1 MCLVF
6 SRSLLFLSVPF
17 LLAMVFSLLFRFTA
31 SDYPFGIFNLLLLD
45 DTHTYIFIYICCG
58 TCLIRHTKGPWKCVG
73 LYRMS
78 EYSGFILVNRTKL
91 GP

>member
-31 SDYPFGIFNLLLLD
+31 SDYSFGIFNLLSLD
-45 DTHTYIFIYICCG
+45 DTHTYIFIYIYAVEPVSSDTQRDQG
-58 TCLIRHTKGPWKCVG
+58 NV
-73 LYRMS
+73 
-78 EYSGFILVNRTKL
+78 SGCTGCQNTQILF
-91 GP
+91 

>member
-31 SDYPFGIFNLLLLD
+31 SDYSFGIFNLLSLD
-45 DTHTYIFIYICCG
+45 DTHTYIFIYIYMLWNLSHPTHKG
-58 TCLIRHTKGPWKCVG
+58 TREMCRVVQDV
-73 LYRMS
+73 R
-78 EYSGFILVNRTKL
+78 ILRFYFS
-91 GP
+91 